1 MQKNFNAA
9 LAHVLLFEG
18 AYSDHPLDPGGATNL
33 GITQAVLQSYRGQP
47 VSKDDVRAL
56 TKKEAAAIYKKN
68 YWEPTCCG
76 SLPSGIDFAVF
87 DCAVNQGIGRAAR
100 FLQQAANVT
109 ADGKIGPATL
119 AAVARTPADAL
130 LGEFMARRMLSY
142 GLLQKLFKTFGLGWS
157 RRLMATHVAALALI
171 GAAPAKAAQPSDI
184 EVS

>member
-33 GITQAVLQSYRGQP
+33 GITQAVLQHYRGQP

-56 TKKEAAAIYKKN
+56 TKKEAAAIYKQN
-68 YWEPTCCG
+68 YWEPACCG
-76 SLPSGIDFAVF
+76 SLPSGVDFAVF
-87 DCAVNQGIGRAAR
+87 DCAVNQGVGRAAR
-100 FLQQAANVT
+100 FLQQAANV
-109 ADGKIGPATL
+109 APDGKIGPATL
-119 AAVARTPADAL
+119 AAVSRTPAETL

-157 RRLMATHVAALALI
+157 RRLMATHIAAFALL
-171 GAAPAKAAQPSDI
+171 PTKAVQTSSI
-184 EVS
+184 